1 MPPDPARGP
10 VRRAVSSLDPR
21 VEAATGHDVD
31 TLWDH
36 RDRGLLDDAQT
47 LLADRHRAL
56 AQAETAVT
64 FYRTLLHRLSNGEFP
79 VDAPLFERI
88 GRTVDQLEGAATAR
102 DAAEHLVLAVL
113 EPIEAAARTAPS
125 DPQAPLAAAD
135 QAALLAI
142 ARGAKLH
149 QHLLTG
155 QMSVATASGARVSY
169 ARLQQL
175 EAGGLVSRDAG
186 HPIHAGQPIAL
197 TEAGRAALGRRTCPT
212 AEPSATPAR
221 RPGAFPTHR
230 R

>member
-1 MPPDPARGP
+1 MPPDPGRGP

-31 TLWDH
+31 TLWDY
-36 RDRGLLDDAQT
+36 RDRGLLFEAQT

-88 GRTVDQLEGAATAR
+88 GRTVDQLEGAAAAR

-113 EPIEAAARTAPS
+113 EPIEATARTAPS
-125 DPQAPLAAAD
+125 APQAPLAAAD

-142 ARGAKLH
+142 ARGAKLY

-175 EAGGLVSRDAG
+175 EAEGLVSRDAG
-186 HPIHAGQPIAL
+186 HPIHAGQPIDL
-197 TEAGRAALGRRTCPT
+197 TEAGRAALGRRTRPT

>member
-1 MPPDPARGP
+1 MPPDPGRGP
-10 VRRAVSSLDPR
+10 VRRAVSALDPR

-36 RDRGLLDDAQT
+36 RDRGLLDEVQT

-88 GRTVDQLEGAATAR
+88 GRTVDQLEGAAAAR

-113 EPIEAAARTAPS
+113 EPIEATARTAPS
-125 DPQAPLAAAD
+125 DSQAPLAAAD

-186 HPIHAGQPIAL
+186 HPIHAGQPIDL
-197 TEAGRAALGRRTCPT
+197 TEAGRAALSRRTRPT

>member
-1 MPPDPARGP
+1 M
-10 VRRAVSSLDPR
+10 
-21 VEAATGHDVD
+21 EAATGHDVG

-36 RDRGLLDDAQT
+36 RDRGLLDEAQN

-88 GRTVDQLEGAATAR
+88 GRTVDQLEGAAAAR
-102 DAAEHLVLAVL
+102 DAAEHLVLAAL
-113 EPIEAAARTAPS
+113 EPIEVAARIARPGN
-125 DPQAPLAAAD
+125 QAPLAVAD

-142 ARGAKLH
+142 ARGTKLH

-169 ARLQQL
+169 AHLQQL
-175 EAGGLVSRDAG
+175 EAAGLVSRDTG
-186 HPIHAGQPIAL
+186 HPVHAGQPIAL
-197 TEAGRAALGRRTCPT
+197 TEAGRAALGRRIRPT
-212 AEPSATPAR
+212 AGASASPAPVT
-221 RPGAFPTHR
+221 RPGVFPPHR